1 MGERPGIE
9 HLLTEQTQTSDAL
22 RGHIL
27 ATEHWNLL
35 MTRSMTWNEMFT
47 RAEMYL
53 TVVSAATV
61 ALALMAQA
69 TDFDN
74 TFRLFALLVLP
85 VVLFIGFVTHVRI
98 SDARSEDV
106 WFVIGMNRL
115 RHGYLE
121 VAPELAP
128 YFITSQYDD
137 MAGVAQTYGTHG
149 PPRPTR
155 ILASTPVFVGVINAV
170 VAGVLIGLIVE
181 VLGGS
186 LTLSVVIGSLF
197 GAAIIVILAGVLP
210 HRGISKLYREYRPVF
225 PRETLDGP

>member
-1 MGERPGIE
+1 
-9 HLLTEQTQTSDAL
+9 
-22 RGHIL
+22 
-27 ATEHWNLL
+27 

-47 RAEMYL
+47 RAGMYL

-69 TDFDN
+69 TNFDN

-98 SDARSEDV
+98 SDARGEDV

-121 VAPELAP
+121 IAPELAP

-137 MAGVAQTYGTHG
+137 MAGVAQTYGAQGSAATD
-149 PPRPTR
+149 PYPREH
-155 ILASTPVFVGVINAV
+155 
-170 VAGVLIGLIVE
+170 AGVRRGDQRGRGRCAGRPDRRGV
-181 VLGGS
+181 GRARPRS
-186 LTLSVVIGSLF
+186 PSRSAS
-197 GAAIIVILAGVLP
+197 AAG
-210 HRGISKLYREYRPVF
+210 YRRSS
-225 PRETLDGP
+225 

>member
-1 MGERPGIE
+1 MSERPGIE
-9 HLLTEQTQTSDAL
+9 HLLTERPETSDAL
-22 RGHIL
+22 RIQIL

-47 RAEMYL
+47 RAGMYL

-69 TDFDN
+69 TDFDD

-85 VVLFIGFVTHVRI
+85 VVLFIGLVTHIRLG
-98 SDARSEDV
+98 DARGEDV
-106 WFVIGMNRL
+106 WLVIGMNRL

-128 YFITSQYDD
+128 YFISSQYDD
-137 MAGVAQTYGTHG
+137 MAGVAQTYGFQG
-149 PPRPTR
+149 PPRPSR

-170 VAGVLIGLIVE
+170 VAGVLVGLVVE
-181 VLGGS
+181 ALGGS
-186 LTLSVVIGSLF
+186 LTLSVAIG
-197 GAAIIVILAGVLP
+197 ILAGVVIVVLMAGIVP
-210 HRGISKLYREYRPVF
+210 HRAISKLDREYQPMF
-225 PRETLDGP
+225 PHDSSEP

>member
-1 MGERPGIE
+1 MSEHPGID
-9 HLLTEQTQTSDAL
+9 HLLADRSETSDAL
-22 RGHIL
+22 RVQIL

-47 RAEMYL
+47 RASMYL

-69 TDFDN
+69 TDFND

-85 VVLFIGFVTHVRI
+85 VVLFIGLATHIRLG
-98 SDARSEDV
+98 DARGEDV

-121 VAPELAP
+121 IAPELAP
-128 YFITSQYDD
+128 YFVSSQYDD
-137 MAGVAQTYGTHG
+137 MAGIAQTYGSQG
-149 PPRPTR
+149 PPRPSR

-170 VAGVLIGLIVE
+170 IAGVLVGLIIE

-186 LTLSVVIGSLF
+186 IALAVVIGLIAGVTILVS
-197 GAAIIVILAGVLP
+197 LAGIRP
-210 HRGISKLYREYRPVF
+210 YREISALQREYRPVF
-225 PRETLDGP
+225 PQSESGEP

>member
-9 HLLTEQTQTSDAL
+9 HLLTEQTETSDAL
-22 RGHIL
+22 RVQIL

-47 RAEMYL
+47 RAGMYL

-137 MAGVAQTYGTHG
+137 MAGVAQTYGAQG

-170 VAGVLIGLIVE
+170 VAGVLVGLIVE

-186 LTLSVVIGSLF
+186 LTLSVAIGILA
-197 GAAIIVILAGVLP
+197 GVAIIVILAGVLP
-210 HRGISKLYREYRPVF
+210 HREISKLYREYCPDF
-225 PRETLDGP
+225 PHDDLDGP

>member
-1 MGERPGIE
+1 MGERAGIE
-9 HLLTEQTQTSDAL
+9 HLFAERSETSDAL
-22 RGHIL
+22 RVQIL

-47 RAEMYL
+47 RAGMYL

-98 SDARSEDV
+98 SDARGEDV

-121 VAPELAP
+121 IAPELAP
-128 YFITSQYDD
+128 YFVSSQFDD
-137 MAGVAQTYGTHG
+137 MAGVAQTYGAQG
-149 PPRPTR
+149 PPRPSR
-155 ILASTPVFVGVINAV
+155 ILASTPVFVGVINAI

-181 VLGGS
+181 ALGGS
-186 LTLSVVIGSLF
+186 ITLSVAIGILAGF
-197 GAAIIVILAGVLP
+197 VIIVMLAGVLP
-210 HRGISKLYREYRPVF
+210 HSEISKLQREYRPMF
-225 PRETLDGP
+225 PHNGPDGL